1 MITEFLET
9 IQLPPVDVP
18 PRMVLETIKQRQI
31 VNADRRR
38 SAPVTSSINVA
49 LASDGNYIA
58 HAAATMSSMLD
69 MIDRTTTIR
78 FFVLTNQTLS
88 QQDRMTLSAIFPNCN
103 IHFIDVDTSDFTW
116 APLNRPHVSVVT
128 YYRLNMHTLLPPD
141 IERVIYIDSDT
152 IVVDSLLK
160 LWNIDIGSKPI
171 AGCADAGGTTQ
182 SIRLNLPSSHK
193 YFNAGVLIFNLAE
206 LRKSK
211 IMDEAVEVYHAREK
225 DIIFQDQDIL
235 NIIFCDRTH
244 ILPLRWN
251 INDFMF
257 TYSDIRPSYKVDDAR
272 KAVLDPG
279 IIHFTGRFKPWDTGC
294 VNPLADWYWF
304 YRNTTPWREGPAQQI
319 RRRIRAR
326 LRASLSPTQRQ
337 LNKWYRQVEDSRLEP
352 RIVEAL
358 GRARDLE

>member
-1 MITEFLET
+1 MVTEFPET

-18 PRMVLETIKQRQI
+18 PRIVLETIKQRQI
-31 VNADRRR
+31 DNAGRRR
-38 SAPVTSSINVA
+38 GAPLTSSINVA

-58 HAAATMSSMLD
+58 HAAAMMSSMLN
-69 MIDRTTTIR
+69 MIDRATTIR
-78 FFVLTNQTLS
+78 FFLLTNQTLP
-88 QQDRMTLSAIFPNCN
+88 QQDRMKLSAIFPDCN
-103 IHFIDVDTSDFTW
+103 IRFIDVDTSDFTW

-152 IVVDSLLK
+152 IVVDSLDK

-171 AGCADAGGTTQ
+171 AGCADAGGITQ

-211 IMDEAVEVYHAREK
+211 ILDDAVEVYHAREK
-225 DIIFQDQDIL
+225 EIIFQDQDIL
-235 NIIFCDRTH
+235 NILFANSTYT
-244 ILPLRWN
+244 LPLRWN

-257 TYSDIRPSYKVDDAR
+257 TYSDIRPSYEVDDAR

-279 IIHFTGRFKPWDTGC
+279 IIHFSGRIKPWDTRC
-294 VNPLADWYWF
+294 VNPFGGWYWY
-304 YRNTTPWREGPAQQI
+304 YRNTTPWRESLAQQI
-319 RRRIRAR
+319 RRSIRAR
-326 LRASLSPTQRQ
+326 VMASLSPTQRR
-337 LNKWYRQVEDSRLEP
+337 LNKWYRQVDASYSAQAAEQYR
-352 RIVEAL
+352 
-358 GRARDLE
+358 

>member
-1 MITEFLET
+1 MVTEFPET

-18 PRMVLETIKQRQI
+18 PRIVLETIKQRQI
-31 VNADRRR
+31 DNAGRRR
-38 SAPVTSSINVA
+38 DTALTSSVNVA

-58 HAAATMSSMLD
+58 HAAATISSMLN
-69 MIDRTTTIR
+69 MIDRTTTVR
-78 FFVLTNQTLS
+78 LFLLTNKTLAK
-88 QQDRMTLSAIFPNCN
+88 QDRMTLSATFPHCN

-160 LWNIDIGSKPI
+160 LWNIDIGSNPI
-171 AGCADAGGTTQ
+171 AGCADAGGITQ
-182 SIRLNLPSSHK
+182 SIRLNLPSSHN

-211 IMDEAVEVYHAREK
+211 ILDDAVEIYHAREK
-225 DIIFQDQDIL
+225 EIIFQDQDIL
-235 NIIFCDRTH
+235 NILFCDRTYT
-244 ILPLRWN
+244 LPLRWN

-257 TYSDIRPSYKVDDAR
+257 TYSDIRPSYKVEDAR

-279 IIHFTGRFKPWDTGC
+279 IIHFSGKIKPWDTRC
-294 VNPLADWYWF
+294 INPLAGWYWY
-304 YRNTTPWREGPAQQI
+304 YRNTTPWKESLAQQI
-319 RRRIRAR
+319 RRSIRARIRAR
-326 LRASLSPTQRQ
+326 LSPTQRG
-337 LNKWYRQVEDSRLEP
+337 LNKWYRQVDAQAAEQYR
-352 RIVEAL
+352 
-358 GRARDLE
+358 